1 MAAPSYQYPPVH
13 RSDHQDTLHG
23 KVVADPYRWLE
34 DPDSPETEAFVTA
47 QNELTQKVFQDIPY
61 RKEFLAR
68 NTELFNYEKYSSPFQ
83 RGGRYFY
90 FKNDGLQNQSVL
102 YVQDTLTS
110 EPKVLLDP
118 NTLAEDGTAALG
130 TYNFSEGKSANGI
143 LYFGYGVS
151 KGGSDWQTLKLIAIH
166 ADGTVEH
173 LQDTVE
179 WVKFS
184 GVEFTHDDG
193 FFYGRYP
200 VPKSRE
206 SGADGKTAGT
216 ETDLNENPAIYYHK
230 IGTPQ
235 TDDKFVFSYPQ
246 NPKYY
251 LSASLS
257 DDGKYLQIYVI
268 DGCKDANILLIA
280 DLAEAQAFIAT
291 SSGDQ
296 TSIPV
301 REVVSNM
308 DFSYHYLLNNG
319 PEFYFVTNL
328 DAPRKRIVKVD
339 NILSDTIVWTEVIPE
354 GSDVLSSAHAVR
366 NDLLVVEY
374 LKDASDTIRLYTQSG
389 EFIRN
394 IALPSIGTVGVSC
407 KRDSPELFFKF
418 ISFLYPG
425 TIYREDLTD
434 PSTSSPAVFREA
446 TVPGFSPEDFEA
458 KQVWYPSK
466 DGTQIPMFLVSK
478 KNLARNGDTPTYL
491 YGYGGVNISLTPSFS
506 ASRIIF
512 VQHFN
517 GLLALPSLRGGGEYG
532 KAWHQAGTL
541 GNKQNVFDDFQGAA
555 EYLIKEGYT
564 NSSKIAIHGGS
575 NGGLLV
581 AACANQRPDLF
592 RCAVGAV
599 GVMDMLRF
607 HKFTIG
613 HGWTTDYGNPDKA
626 EDFEF
631 ISKYSPLHNVPS
643 FEAKSTGLAND
654 HGGFPAYLLTT
665 GDHDDRVV
673 PLHSLKLIAEVQ
685 HKLGHH
691 SSQTNPLLIR
701 VETNAGHGAGKPT
714 SKILQEA
721 ADVYTY
727 IGWALGATF
736 V

>member
-1 MAAPSYQYPPVH
+1 KMPSHFEYPYAR
-13 RSDHQDTLHG
+13 RSDHQDVLHG
-23 KVVADPYRWLE
+23 NVVADPYRYE
-34 DPDSPETEAFVTA
+34 ITEAFVA
-47 QNELTQKVFQDIPY
+47 SQNELTQKVFQDVPF
-61 RKEFLAR
+61 RQEFLAR
-68 NTELFNYEKYSSPFQ
+68 NTEMFNYEKYSSPFQ
-83 RGGRYFY
+83 RGNRYFF

-102 YVQDTLTS
+102 YVQDSLTS

-130 TYNFSEGKSANGI
+130 EFSFSEGKADSGI
-143 LYFGYGVS
+143 LYLSYGVS
-151 KGGSDWQTLKLIAIH
+151 KGGSDWETVKVLALT
-166 ADGTVEH
+166 ADGTIEH
-173 LQDTVE
+173 LEDTLE
-179 WVKFS
+179 WVKVS
-184 GVEFTHDDG
+184 YLSWTHDDKG

-200 VPKSRE
+200 APKTFATAAEQKS
-206 SGADGKTAGT
+206 AGT
-216 ETDLNENPAIYYHK
+216 ETDLNTNHQIWYHK

-235 TDDKFVFSYPQ
+235 ADDKFVFSFPEA
-246 NPKYY
+246 PKYY
-251 LSASLS
+251 VYAKVS
-257 DDGKYLQIYVI
+257 DDGKYLLLRVK
-268 DGCKDANILLIA
+268 DGCIVANMVFVAEISA
-280 DLAEAQAFIAT
+280 VLAFLAT
-291 SSGDQ
+291 TDNQSS
-296 TSIPV
+296 V
-301 REVVSNM
+301 RVHRVVNNM
-308 DFSYHYLLNNG
+308 DFQYLYLINNG

-491 YGYGGVNISLTPSFS
+491 YGYGGFNISLTPSFS

-607 HKFTIG
+607 HKFTVG

-714 SKILQEA
+714 SKVLQEA

-727 IGWALGATF
+727 MGWALGAKFT
-736 V
+736 